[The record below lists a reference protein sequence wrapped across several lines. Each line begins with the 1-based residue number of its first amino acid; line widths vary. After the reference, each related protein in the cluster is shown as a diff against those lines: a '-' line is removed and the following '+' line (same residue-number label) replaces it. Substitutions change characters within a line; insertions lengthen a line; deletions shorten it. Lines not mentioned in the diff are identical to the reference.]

1 MPAKKKSDDNS
12 VSATVFVRCGR
23 VAEGAIYK
31 TALEAV
37 RDAIPVVYELEKKI
51 TNVSD
56 VKTGADGHEG
66 RDYEVTFTY
75 KVRKT
80 TDDSEEVRVDKVIDS
95 LKVPATEDELRAASA
110 GVES

>member
-1 MPAKKKSDDNS
+1 MAAKKKSEDNT

-23 VAEGAIYK
+23 VAEASIYK

-37 RDAIPVVYELEKKI
+37 RDAIPVVFELDKKI

-56 VKTGADGHEG
+56 VKTVDGVEG

-75 KVRKT
+75 TPRRT
-80 TDDSEEVRVDKVIDS
+80 TDDTEEVKVDKVVDS
-95 LKVPATEDELRAASA
+95 LRVPSTEAELRAASA
-110 GVES
+110 GVEP